1 MMTSVCHLTAL
12 NTLPPVGICKSPAVF
27 VDAAVH
33 VVLASLED
41 HCTFLGSPPAP
52 RAIT

>member
-12 NTLPPVGICKSPAVF
+12 NILPPVGICKSPAVF
-27 VDAAVH
+27 VDAAVQ

-52 RAIT
+52 KAIT